1 MDTGAAA
8 FSLPIF
14 RPALLSFTWQTPPAL
29 PSESLLFDN
38 AALHLLPAAKHRFF
52 PFQNTRLQSPPT
64 HFPSHVLSTTCTRE
78 RAALFFL
85 SFSSLLFITHSLSFS
100 LVLPLHLPLRVDL
113 LVAFMTGTHLP
124 AVCRLHKGT
133 LPFCRAYLGGSNVH
147 GDREL
152 ATRFASSIPLSSSL
166 STSARIDPQTTRSL
180 YREKSRGEFERREI
194 KRLDRGRNK
203 RAFYRRG
210 D

>member
-52 PFQNTRLQSPPT
+52 PFQNTRLQSLPT

-78 RAALFFL
+78 RAALFLL
-85 SFSSLLFITHSLSFS
+85 SFSSLLFITHSLSLS
-100 LVLPLHLPLRVDL
+100 LVLSRSPSASPSSSRLARRVYDRNSFTCSLPVTQRNVAFLSGLPRGIKCARGQGISDEIRVFDPSI
-113 LVAFMTGTHLP
+113 LVAFH
-124 AVCRLHKGT
+124 
-133 LPFCRAYLGGSNVH
+133 FCAHRSAN
-147 GDREL
+147 D
-152 ATRFASSIPLSSSL
+152 TFSL
-166 STSARIDPQTTRSL
+166 SR
-180 YREKSRGEFERREI
+180 KVSRRV
-194 KRLDRGRNK
+194 
-203 RAFYRRG
+203 
-210 D
+210 